1 MASKY
6 MGVARMGEGGQCLQ
20 CSRTFTSFGSAKR
33 HPCAL
38 RKPKQNGFLSHL
50 RLDAQNAGIL
60 ERSFKKKSLHLPERG
75 QKYRS
80 SMMKRESD
88 SNPDLNCVR

>member
-1 MASKY
+1 MKEDSASS
-6 MGVARMGEGGQCLQ
+6 VRALLQ
-20 CSRTFTSFGSAKR
+20 VLVLPNVT
-33 HPCAL
+33 PCAL